1 MIVCDDYLSVVV
13 QRLMDHWMDPE
24 TGIVA
29 SGIFHPVH
37 PPVVATSQW
46 MGGGESGYTPSG
58 MLCHGTNGVF
68 GDPGLD
74 AVVVVTL
81 APCLRLVSE
90 SRVGGS
96 CSKLL
101 VEHRLLRVHAGVLDE
116 YQVVNGADDYEQVGI
131 NITFAED
138 EKLRAT
144 CDNLKQMFLV
154 YGNEINGSLPK
165 IKMRVGY
172 SPFQ

>member
-1 MIVCDDYLSVVV
+1 MSVYDDLLSVVV
-13 QRLMDHWMDPE
+13 QHLIDRWMDPE

-29 SGIFHPVH
+29 FGIFHPMH

-46 MGGGESGYTPSG
+46 MGGGKWIHAERNALSRYQRRY
-58 MLCHGTNGVF
+58 

-74 AVVVVTL
+74 AVIVVTL
-81 APCLRLVSE
+81 SPCLRLVSE
-90 SRVGGS
+90 SRAGTS
-96 CSKLL
+96 CGKLL
-101 VEHRLLRVHAGVLDE
+101 VDHQLLRVHAGVLDE
-116 YQVVNGADDYEQVGI
+116 YQVVNGADDYEQLGI

-154 YGNEINGSLPK
+154 YGNEINVSLPK
-165 IKMRVGY
+165 IKSKVGY